1 MKKSPFL
8 CLLMVLLIIF
18 GMAFPTYA
26 QPNDAVDYSNGC
38 ISLQAQK
45 PLAGSEKLLESA
57 KAVLLYELSSNTM
70 VYSYNPDT
78 HVDPSGMNKIMTALI
93 ALEKVDPQAVAT
105 VSRKALDS
113 VPIGSVSAGL
123 KRYEEIKIIDLLYC
137 MMVSSAND
145 AAAVIAEHVGGDQ
158 ETFVAMMNQR
168 AMELGCKNT
177 NFSNAT
183 GISVQGQ
190 YSTARDLAVITQAAL
205 RNETF
210 AKIFSTVNYTVAKTN
225 KSDARELV
233 TSNNMMRPAN
243 KDYFDARITGGKTGA
258 LSTVD
263 RSLICTA
270 QADGGQYLSVVMQAS
285 GTVTEDGLAAVTFGS
300 FEETKK
306 LLDFGYEKYGVFSLL
321 RNDQVVER
329 FHVSG
334 CDSLVSVCA
343 SETLRVALPNEALL
357 TDVEYRC
364 VPNPELTAPIR
375 KGQKVGTVQVW
386 YNGICIGQSQLN
398 AMHDSYAPGT
408 NHVILQPHVKEKLQR
423 NWLSVLLIAGAV
435 LFFLIAAG
443 GVVLLVFRLRA
454 GHRRSLRFKQKQG
467 SY

>member
-1 MKKSPFL
+1 MKKSSFL
-8 CLLMVLLIIF
+8 CFLTVILLILS
-18 GMAFPTYA
+18 MALPTYA
-26 QPNDAVDYSNGC
+26 QSSNAVDYSNGC

-45 PLAGSEKLLESA
+45 PLAGSEKLLDSA
-57 KAVLLYELSSNTM
+57 KAVILYELSSNTM

-93 ALEKVDPQAVAT
+93 ALEKADPQAVAT

-123 KRYEEIKIIDLLYC
+123 KRYEEIRIIDLLYC

-145 AAAVIAEHVGGDQ
+145 AAAVIAEHIGGDQ

-177 NFSNAT
+177 NFVNAT
-183 GISVQGQ
+183 GISAQGQ
-190 YSTARDLAVITQAAL
+190 YSTARDLAVITQTAL
-205 RNETF
+205 QNEIF

-225 KSDARELV
+225 KSDPRELV

-243 KDYFDARITGGKTGA
+243 KDYFDQRITGGKTGA

-263 RSLICTA
+263 RSLICTT
-270 QADGGQYLSVVMQAS
+270 QADGGQFLSVVMQAS

-321 RNDQVVER
+321 RSDQVVER
-329 FHVSG
+329 FNVSN
-334 CDSLVSVCA
+334 CDSMVSACA
-343 SETLRVALPNEALL
+343 VETLRVALPKEALL
-357 TDVEYRC
+357 TDVEFRC
-364 VPNPELTAPIR
+364 MQNAGLTAPIQ
-375 KGQKVGTVQVW
+375 KGQIIGTVQVW
-386 YNGICIGQSQLN
+386 YNGICIGQSQLT

-408 NHVILQPHVKEKLQR
+408 NHVILQPHVKEKIQR
-423 NWLSVLLIAGAV
+423 NWFSVLLIAGAV
-435 LFFLIAAG
+435 MFFLIAAA
-443 GVVLLVFRLRA
+443 GVVLLVFRIRA
-454 GHRRSLRFKQKQG
+454 VRRRSLRIRQKQR
-467 SY
+467 SV